1 MTVEGGVTTYR
12 LETEPHHHAVCT
24 RCGSIIEVP
33 ARQLGSAL
41 EQLMAGSSLALSERA
56 GPSQHGLCPECQAR
70 GKGPLTETE
79 RDSTIGCGGERP
91 AGNGARYLKRS
102 ATAHPVAVARG
113 RGSTTE
119 FRQVLRPRDRHEF
132 WPHAQALFWSGDDV
146 ASLVAGLVFRC
157 GGQ

>member
-1 MTVEGGVTTYR
+1 MPPFVRDTELANGDYSSTRGLLHALTVEGGVTTYR

-70 GKGPLTETE
+70 GKGP
-79 RDSTIGCGGERP
+79 
-91 AGNGARYLKRS
+91 
-102 ATAHPVAVARG
+102 
-113 RGSTTE
+113 
-119 FRQVLRPRDRHEF
+119 
-132 WPHAQALFWSGDDV
+132 
-146 ASLVAGLVFRC
+146 
-157 GGQ
+157 